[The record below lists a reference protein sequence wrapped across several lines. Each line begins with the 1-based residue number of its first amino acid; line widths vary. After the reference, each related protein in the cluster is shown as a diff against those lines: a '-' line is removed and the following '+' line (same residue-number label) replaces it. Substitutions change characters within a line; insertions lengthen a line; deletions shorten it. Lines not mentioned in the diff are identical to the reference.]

1 MKNKLSYFT
10 CRLKTKSTNDYDD
23 LRPGMVQNPNEQ
35 SRVLFHLGK
44 SEQISLGNAASLKT
58 KGK

>member
-1 MKNKLSYFT
+1 M
-10 CRLKTKSTNDYDD
+10 D